1 MLAGLCQDIRV
12 ARKRIKQL
20 KISGQNE
27 KATVSKHRIFFSAQ
41 KFKLKR
47 EVFSVRK
54 QWQRR
59 HKCWWNCK

>member
-41 KFKLKR
+41 KF
-47 EVFSVRK
+47 
-54 QWQRR
+54 
-59 HKCWWNCK
+59 